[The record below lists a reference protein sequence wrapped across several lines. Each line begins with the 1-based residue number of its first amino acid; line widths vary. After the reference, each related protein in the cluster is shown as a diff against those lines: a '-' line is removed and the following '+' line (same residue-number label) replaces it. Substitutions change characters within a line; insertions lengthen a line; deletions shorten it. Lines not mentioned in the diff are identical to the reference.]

1 MSSIA
6 PLASQEIG
14 KACMEKGVKM
24 LDAPVSGWEP
34 KAVDGTLS
42 IMAGSEK
49 EVFDAMYD
57 TFMVMGG
64 ELLSY
69 AGSWEQVIRRSWL
82 IRS

>member
-14 KACMEKGVKM
+14 KSCMEKGVKM

-64 ELLSY
+64 SCCLMRG
-69 AGSWEQVIRRSWL
+69 AGSR
-82 IRS
+82 